1 MIKRSPAPDFDRRSG
16 LRGLSVPAGGL
27 AGRARAAR
35 RLCAAAG
42 VVLALAACERAG
54 GERQSKVAD
63 GIRFDLIVASLP
75 SQLSDGL
82 ADARPGSAAARPF
95 RLLLKPSDAP
105 PGDQRLIFSDTTPV
119 HGVPPL
125 AGFTYRLR

>member
-42 VVLALAACERAG
+42 VVLALAG